1 MNLKYAMRSRN
12 EDDTSVKV
20 FKVRFISNI
29 GKKLRMD
36 QLILTNWSGYGY
48 SKKNI
53 IFSKKS

>member
-36 QLILTNWSGYGY
+36 QLILINWSGYVY
-48 SKKNI
+48 SK
-53 IFSKKS
+53 